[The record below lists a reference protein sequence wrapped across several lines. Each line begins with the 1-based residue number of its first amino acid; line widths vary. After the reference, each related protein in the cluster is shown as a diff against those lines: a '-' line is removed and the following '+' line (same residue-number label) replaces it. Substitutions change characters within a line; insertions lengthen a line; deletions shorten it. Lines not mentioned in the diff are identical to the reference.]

1 MEIRRSDPWTVTGVV
16 SGGHFLSH
24 LYILTFPPLF
34 PLLRAEFE
42 LTNAELGLVFS
53 LVSLAPIFL
62 QLPFG
67 GLVDRIGGKRV
78 FVLGI
83 LSTALGTAA
92 VGFAESY
99 ATLLAFAFVA
109 GIGQS
114 TFHPADFA
122 LLDAISDDT
131 TRGKSFGVHTF
142 AGYSGFA
149 VAPVLVGGLG
159 VLYGWRLAVIVAG
172 ATGVVYALFAYLL
185 LDDVHL
191 RLLDA
196 PGERTSEWTSI
207 RDGLRLLLSRELL
220 LLFAFFTL
228 ITMPSAGFQAFT
240 TVFVGTLGF
249 GTATGNAVLTTFL
262 TFTALGVLVGGVLAD
277 ALEIHRVIAVTIGG
291 AAVVTW
297 LIASGALVLGPV
309 ALFGLF
315 AVVGALNGLAL
326 PSRDG
331 LVTEV
336 ASARETGR
344 SFGFVY
350 SGASTALFVT
360 PVLLGALIDLTAA
373 SYAVVA
379 IGGFYAC
386 AVIVVG
392 ALGSGVLAD
401 E

>member
-1 MEIRRSDPWTVTGVV
+1 MTGVV

-24 LYILTFPPLF
+24 LYLLTFPPLF

-42 LTNAELGLVFS
+42 LTNAELGLIFS

-62 QLPFG
+62 QIPFG
-67 GLVDRIGGKRV
+67 GLVDRVGGERV
-78 FVLGI
+78 FVFGL
-83 LSTALGTAA
+83 LSTAVGTMA
-92 VGFAESY
+92 VGFASSY
-99 ATLLAFAFVA
+99 AMLLAFAFVA

-149 VAPVLVGGLG
+149 VAPALVGGLG
-159 VLYGWRLAVIVAG
+159 ALYGWRIAVIVAG
-172 ATGVVYALFAYLL
+172 TIGTVYALLAYLL

-196 PGERTSEWTSI
+196 SSEATQGRPSV
-207 RDGLRLLLSRELL
+207 RDQLRLLFSRELL
-220 LLFAFFTL
+220 LIFAFFTL
-228 ITMPSAGFQAFT
+228 LTMPAAGFQAFT
-240 TVFVGTLGF
+240 TVFVETLGF
-249 GTATGNAVLTTFL
+249 GATTGNAVLTTFM
-262 TFTALGVLVGGVLAD
+262 TFTALGVLGGGVLAD
-277 ALEIHRVIAVTIGG
+277 AYDVHRVIGVTVGG

-297 LIASGALVLGPV
+297 VIVSGTVPLGP
-309 ALFGLF
+309 ASLFGLF

-326 PSRDG
+326 PSRDS

-350 SGASTALFVT
+350 SGASIALFVT
-360 PVLLGALIDLTAA
+360 PVLLGVLIDLTTAVV
-373 SYAVVA
+373 AVVA

-386 AVIVVG
+386 AVVVVG
-392 ALGSGVLAD
+392 VIGAD
-401 E
+401 GCAIP